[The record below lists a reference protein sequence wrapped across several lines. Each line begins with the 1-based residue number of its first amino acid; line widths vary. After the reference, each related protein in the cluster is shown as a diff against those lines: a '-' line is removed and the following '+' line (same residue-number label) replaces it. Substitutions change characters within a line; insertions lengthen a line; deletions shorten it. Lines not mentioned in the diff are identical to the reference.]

1 MSNFLKAIGAFL
13 ASFCLILGL
22 GILLSSDRS
31 AGPLMGAF
39 FAALGAKFFFM
50 FFFKK

>member
-13 ASFCLILGL
+13 AFFCLILGL
-22 GILLSSDRS
+22 EIVFGKEDPSVLF
-31 AGPLMGAF
+31 GAL
-39 FAALGAKFFFM
+39 FAALGATFFFM

>member
-13 ASFCLILGL
+13 AFFCLILGL
-22 GILLSSDRS
+22 AVIFGNNEPSLLI
-31 AGPLMGAF
+31 GAF
-39 FAALGAKFFFM
+39 FAALGATFFFM